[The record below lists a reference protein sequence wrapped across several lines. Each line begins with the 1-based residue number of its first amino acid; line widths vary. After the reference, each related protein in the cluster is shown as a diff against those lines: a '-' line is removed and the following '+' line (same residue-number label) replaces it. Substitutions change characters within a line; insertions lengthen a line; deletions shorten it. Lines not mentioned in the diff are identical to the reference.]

1 MSDTTQNNIVWGC
14 PKHQGPLLGATL
26 HRRNGPGQSCKL
38 VDNAHTSQTHLF
50 DARVPHNIRNAQCSA
65 YNRTHLRKNASNP
78 PRIMGWLHRAGE
90 QSHPK
95 RKWQHTVATHER
107 PTSGSSPKH
116 ETLACGP
123 PPSRK
128 TCLQYASISP
138 RRAARQPAHPARD
151 LCTFAT
157 ADRTDVQ
164 TPRDLITAANAKK
177 QAGGRRGSG
186 SNLHRN

>member
-1 MSDTTQNNIVWGC
+1 MGPGRSQFSWVAAALTPPSNFEAISSRFRGDFGMGGYGDFEMLNTQRMECTTTQNMCLGC

-90 QSHPK
+90 QSHPM
-95 RKWQHTVATHER
+95 RKWQHTCRNTRTANER
-107 PTSGSSPKH
+107 KQPK
-116 ETLACGP
+116 A
-123 PPSRK
+123 
-128 TCLQYASISP
+128 
-138 RRAARQPAHPARD
+138 
-151 LCTFAT
+151 
-157 ADRTDVQ
+157 
-164 TPRDLITAANAKK
+164 
-177 QAGGRRGSG
+177 
-186 SNLHRN
+186 